1 MNIVVI
7 GLEIT
12 GLNPR
17 DDHVWLVSYYNGQ
30 MIETTSTLDD
40 IVPWLVD
47 ASIVK
52 VVHNALLAVSFLRA
66 AGIEVVNYVDTMV
79 MAQVIEG
86 NVGASYTLEALAERY
101 LVQKI
106 NKRLQNGEHWQG
118 ELTEEHY
125 IYALQ
130 DAEVTF
136 QLYHVFKKLIGER
149 RLQALHD
156 REQQAIPALVE
167 VAWNGLPFDTEGWQ
181 EELTIIAAEEESL
194 AHQIQ
199 SKLQK
204 DTLNLQSPLQLKQAL
219 YEVGVEVA
227 DVAEETLCTVQH
239 QHEAIPLLLK
249 WIKLK
254 KIKTTFGDKL
264 LNQVT
269 TDQRIHGYWSSIG
282 TATGRMSC
290 RSLALQALPRRIR
303 PYVRARE
310 GHVLVLADYSAIEL
324 RVLAYVSADEALSN
338 VFHEGKDP
346 HRMTAASLFNVKEED
361 VTEEQRNVAKVV
373 NFGIVYGMTS
383 HGLQQR
389 LSTTLERDVLF
400 EEAEQYRQRYFQ
412 TYPGVLDY
420 QERMLTASVI
430 STAGGRE
437 YGLHVPPL
445 PPGSVKRFNY
455 PIQSAAAD
463 GLKEALCLWHKEKLP
478 SYQTIHLIHDE
489 VILEVREE
497 EVDEATQLLKE
508 VMVRGMRRLIPTI
521 PIEVEVEVRRSW
533 S

>member
-1 MNIVVI
+1 MKVI
-7 GLEIT
+7 AIDLETT
-12 GLNPR
+12 GLHHQNDR
-17 DDHVWLVSYYNGQ
+17 IRLISYFSDTESGTTESVADVARWLSD
-30 MIETTSTLDD
+30 S
-40 IVPWLVD
+40 
-47 ASIVK
+47 SIVK
-52 VVHNALLAVSFLRA
+52 VFHNALFDVSFLQS
-66 AGIEVVNYVDTMV
+66 AGFETLNYIDTMI
-79 MAQVIEG
+79 MAQVLEG
-86 NVGASYTLEALAERY
+86 NAADSYTLAALAKRY
-101 LVQKI
+101 LNVKLDKQ
-106 NKRLQNGEHWQG
+106 LQHSDHWND
-118 ELTEEHY
+118 ELTEEHHQ
-125 IYALQ
+125 YALR
-130 DAEVTF
+130 DAQITF
-136 QLYHVFKKLIGER
+136 ELCTVLQTLLNER
-149 RLQALHD
+149 ELQGVNR
-156 REQQAIPALVE
+156 REQGALPIVQE
-167 VAWNGLPFDTEGWQ
+167 VAKNGLRLDVAGWTG
-181 EELTIIAAEEESL
+181 E
-194 AHQIQ
+194 
-199 SKLQK
+199 LQK
-204 DTLNLQSPLQLKQAL
+204 VSVELNQLENLVRHQLKDSTLNLHSHQQLKMAL
-219 YEVGVEVA
+219 HKVGVMVD
-227 DVAEETLCTVQH
+227 DVQEATIRQVVH
-239 QHEAIPLLLK
+239 RHEALSNVLK
-249 WIKLK
+249 WKKLK
-254 KIKTTFGDKL
+254 KIQTTFGDKL

-269 TDQRIHGYWSSIG
+269 IDQKIHGRWFSIG

-303 PYVRARE
+303 PYVQARE

-346 HRMTAASLFNVKEED
+346 HRMTAASLFDVKEED

-420 QERMLTASVI
+420 QKRMLTASVI

-497 EVDEATQLLKE
+497 EADEAARLLKE
-508 VMVRGMRRLIPTI
+508 VMVRGMRHIIPTI
-521 PIEVEVEVRRSW
+521 PMEVEIGHSW